1 MATTPGTITNFTTKS
16 NGVLDIGG
24 NPYFVETAAKSYS
37 LTEPDAQTLQFEI
50 QPGDHAYFDGSNV
63 DRAEV
68 DGAANGYIPTN
79 TPVNISYQF
88 MVQANGANG
97 SFTNTANW
105 FVTAEMH
112 NADKISGVSTSPPF
126 AVQLAGDH
134 LQIVA
139 RYCAPGGNPS
149 NSSSDLK
156 MLTLWT
162 DPNPIQTGQYA
173 NIQIQANV
181 SNTSAGYLEVSVN
194 GTQVVNYHGPLGYGT
209 PTYWEEGLYRNAG
222 PTQTVT
228 ADFRN
233 LSITTGSAAVS
244 GGSGGT
250 TTTGT
255 GTGSTST
262 TGSSG
267 GSTSSGSTTG
277 TGSGSTSSGSGTTP
291 PKGTGSGTVG
301 TGASGGATPPKV
313 TGSGTGVGT
322 GASGGATPPKGTGS
336 GTVGTG
342 ASGGATPP
350 KGTGS
355 GTVGTGASGGA
366 TPPKVTGSGTGVGT
380 GASGGAT
387 PPKVTGSGTGVGTGA
402 SGGATPPKVTGSGT
416 GVGTGASGGVTP
428 PKIPVLSVADHSLS
442 VSPGKGVALGIG
454 VTVPN
459 KGDAVTVHVAGLAK
473 YETITDKL
481 DHKTFSGSSISLTA
495 AEVNSGLTLTS
506 HYRGHGDP
514 STTLSVTATD
524 STGKPVTTA
533 AQTITVKDPPATVA
547 SSGTSSGSTT
557 SKPGTPVTGSSSGH
571 HHHHHHFA
579 HWFGHHSG
587 FAPIA
592 TTLSDAGASKS
603 AATSKVGTATDSA
616 ASAGAKS
623 YALLNQMMAG
633 DSGHDAHFAQVA
645 TASTASLQHS
655 VTSLTKPLH

>member
-1 MATTPGTITNFTTKS
+1 LDTTGTITNFTTAS
-16 NGVLDIGG
+16 NTVLDIGG
-24 NPYFVETAAKSYS
+24 DPYFVETAAKSYS

-50 QPGDHAYFDGSNV
+50 KPGDHAYFDGSNV

-68 DGAANGYIPTN
+68 DGAAKGYIATN

-88 MVQANGANG
+88 MVQPNGANG

-112 NADKISGVSTSPPF
+112 NADKITGVSTSPPF
-126 AVQLAGDH
+126 AIQLAGDH
-134 LQIVA
+134 LQVVA

-209 PTYWEEGLYRNAG
+209 PTYWEEGLYRNSG

-233 LSITTGSAAVS
+233 LEITTGSAAVS
-244 GGSGGT
+244 T
-250 TTTGT
+250 PTGT
-255 GTGSTST
+255 GA
-262 TGSSG
+262 SG
-267 GSTSSGSTTG
+267 GATPPTG
-277 TGSGSTSSGSGTTP
+277 TGSGTSVGTGASGGATPPKVTSGSGTVGTGASGGATP
-291 PKGTGSGTVG
+291 PKVTTGSGTVG

-313 TGSGTGVGT
+313 TTGR
-322 GASGGATPPKGTGS
+322 
-336 GTVGTG
+336 
-342 ASGGATPP
+342 
-350 KGTGS
+350 

-366 TPPKVTGSGTGVGT
+366 TPPKVTTGTGTVGT

-387 PPKVTGSGTGVGTGA
+387 PPKVTTGTGT
-402 SGGATPPKVTGSGT
+402 
-416 GVGTGASGGVTP
+416 VGTGASGGVTP
-428 PKIPVLSVADHSLS
+428 PKVPVLSVADHSLS
-442 VSPGKGVALGIG
+442 VSPGHGVALGIG

-459 KGDAVTVHVAGLAK
+459 KGDAVTVHVAGLPR

-514 STTLSVTATD
+514 SSTLSVTATD
-524 STGKPVTTA
+524 STGKPITSA

-547 SSGTSSGSTT
+547 SSGTSSSGSTT
-557 SKPGTPVTGSSSGH
+557 SKPVTSPSNSNHDHDHWSG
-571 HHHHHHFA
+571 HHHHHFA
-579 HWFGHHSG
+579 HWSGHHSG
-587 FAPIA
+587 FAPVA
-592 TTLSDAGASKS
+592 TTLSEAGASKS
-603 AATSKVGTATDSA
+603 AATTSKVVTATDSVG
-616 ASAGAKS
+616 SAGAKS

-633 DSGHDAHFAQVA
+633 ASGHDSHFAQVA
-645 TASTASLQHS
+645 TASTASLQQS
-655 VTSLTKPLH
+655 ATSLTKPLH

>member
-1 MATTPGTITNFTTKS
+1 MDTTGTITNFTTAS
-16 NGVLDIGG
+16 NTVLDIGG
-24 NPYFVETAAKSYS
+24 DPYFVETAAKSYS

-50 QPGDHAYFDGSNV
+50 KPGDHAYFDGSNV

-68 DGAANGYIPTN
+68 DGAAKGYIPTN

-88 MVQANGANG
+88 MVQPNGANG

-112 NADKISGVSTSPPF
+112 NADKITGVSTSPPF
-126 AVQLAGDH
+126 AIQLAGDH
-134 LQIVA
+134 LQVVA

-209 PTYWEEGLYRNAG
+209 PTYWEEGLYRNSG
-222 PTQTVT
+222 PAQTVT

-233 LSITTGSAAVS
+233 LEITTGSAAS
-244 GGSGGT
+244 NP
-250 TTTGT
+250 TGT
-255 GTGSTST
+255 GA
-262 TGSSG
+262 SG
-267 GSTSSGSTTG
+267 
-277 TGSGSTSSGSGTTP
+277 GTTP
-291 PKGTGSGTVG
+291 PKVTTGTGTVG

-313 TGSGTGVGT
+313 TTGT
-322 GASGGATPPKGTGS
+322 
-336 GTVGTG
+336 
-342 ASGGATPP
+342 
-350 KGTGS
+350 

-366 TPPKVTGSGTGVGT
+366 TPPKVTTGTGTVGT

-387 PPKVTGSGTGVGTGA
+387 PPKVATGTGT
-402 SGGATPPKVTGSGT
+402 
-416 GVGTGASGGVTP
+416 VGTGASGGVTP
-428 PKIPVLSVADHSLS
+428 PKVPVLSVADHSLS
-442 VSPGKGVALGIG
+442 VSPGHGVALGIG

-459 KGDAVTVHVAGLAK
+459 KGDAVTVHVAGLPR

-514 STTLSVTATD
+514 SSTLSVTATD
-524 STGKPVTTA
+524 STGKPVTSA

-547 SSGTSSGSTT
+547 SSGTSSSGSTT
-557 SKPGTPVTGSSSGH
+557 SKPVTSPSNSSHDHWSG
-571 HHHHHHFA
+571 HHHHHFA
-579 HWFGHHSG
+579 HWSGHHSG
-587 FAPIA
+587 FAPVA
-592 TTLSDAGASKS
+592 TTLSEAGASKS
-603 AATSKVGTATDSA
+603 AATTSKVGTATDSVG
-616 ASAGAKS
+616 SAGAKS

-633 DSGHDAHFAQVA
+633 ASGHDSHFAQVA
-645 TASTASLQHS
+645 TASTASLQQS
-655 VTSLTKPLH
+655 ATSLTKPLH

>member
-1 MATTPGTITNFTTKS
+1 MATTPGTITNFTTAS

-24 NPYFVETAAKSYS
+24 DPYFVETAAKSYS

-88 MVQANGANG
+88 MVQPNGSNG

-126 AVQLAGDH
+126 AIQLAGDH
-134 LQIVA
+134 LQVVA
-139 RYCAPGGNPS
+139 RYCPPGGNPS

-173 NIQIQANV
+173 NIQIQANL

-233 LSITTGSAAVS
+233 LTLTTGSAAVS
-244 GGSGGT
+244 NP
-250 TTTGT
+250 TGT
-255 GTGSTST
+255 GA
-262 TGSSG
+262 SG
-267 GSTSSGSTTG
+267 GA
-277 TGSGSTSSGSGTTP
+277 TP
-291 PKGTGSGTVG
+291 PTGTGSGTVG

-313 TGSGTGVGT
+313 T
-322 GASGGATPPKGTGS
+322 
-336 GTVGTG
+336 
-342 ASGGATPP
+342 
-350 KGTGS
+350 TGS

-366 TPPKVTGSGTGVGT
+366 TPPKVTTGSGTVGT

-387 PPKVTGSGTGVGTGA
+387 PPKV
-402 SGGATPPKVTGSGT
+402 
-416 GVGTGASGGVTP
+416 
-428 PKIPVLSVADHSLS
+428 PVLSVADHSLS
-442 VSPGKGVALGIG
+442 VSPGHGVALGIG

-459 KGDAVTVHVAGLAK
+459 KGDAVTVHVAGLSK
-473 YETITDKL
+473 YETITDNL
-481 DHKTFSGSSISLTA
+481 DHKTFTGSSISLTA

-514 STTLSVTATD
+514 TSTLSVTATD
-524 STGKPVTTA
+524 STGKPVTSA
-533 AQTITVKDPPATVA
+533 AQTITVKDPAATVA
-547 SSGTSSGSTT
+547 SSGTSSGTT
-557 SKPGTPVTGSSSGH
+557 TKPVTSPSSSNHGTSSGH
-571 HHHHHHFA
+571 HH
-579 HWFGHHSG
+579 GHHDLAQWFSHHPD
-587 FAPIA
+587 FAPVA
-592 TTLSDAGASKS
+592 TTLSEAGASKS
-603 AATSKVGTATDSA
+603 AATTSKVGTATDSVG
-616 ASAGAKS
+616 SAGAKS

-633 DSGHDAHFAQVA
+633 ASGHDSHFAQVA
-645 TASTASLQHS
+645 TASPASLQQS
-655 VTSLTKPLH
+655 ATSLTKPLH

>member
-1 MATTPGTITNFTTKS
+1 MDTTGTITNFTTAS
-16 NGVLDIGG
+16 NTVLDIGG
-24 NPYFVETAAKSYS
+24 DPYFVETAAKSYS

-50 QPGDHAYFDGSNV
+50 KPGDHAYFDGSNV

-68 DGAANGYIPTN
+68 DGAAKGYIPTN

-88 MVQANGANG
+88 MVQPNGANG

-112 NADKISGVSTSPPF
+112 NADKITGVSTSPPF
-126 AVQLAGDH
+126 AIQLAGDH
-134 LQIVA
+134 LQVVA

-209 PTYWEEGLYRNAG
+209 PTYWEEGLYRNSG
-222 PTQTVT
+222 PAQTVT

-233 LSITTGSAAVS
+233 LEITTGSAAS
-244 GGSGGT
+244 NP
-250 TTTGT
+250 TGT
-255 GTGSTST
+255 GA
-262 TGSSG
+262 SG
-267 GSTSSGSTTG
+267 
-277 TGSGSTSSGSGTTP
+277 GTTP
-291 PKGTGSGTVG
+291 PKVTTGTGTVG

-313 TGSGTGVGT
+313 TTGTGT
-322 GASGGATPPKGTGS
+322 
-336 GTVGTG
+336 
-342 ASGGATPP
+342 
-350 KGTGS
+350 
-355 GTVGTGASGGA
+355 
-366 TPPKVTGSGTGVGT
+366 
-380 GASGGAT
+380 
-387 PPKVTGSGTGVGTGA
+387 
-402 SGGATPPKVTGSGT
+402 
-416 GVGTGASGGVTP
+416 VGTGASGGVTP
-428 PKIPVLSVADHSLS
+428 PKVPVLSVADHSLS
-442 VSPGKGVALGIG
+442 VSPGHGVALGIG

-459 KGDAVTVHVAGLAK
+459 KGDAVTVHVAGLPR

-514 STTLSVTATD
+514 SSTLSVTATD
-524 STGKPVTTA
+524 STGKPVTSA

-547 SSGTSSGSTT
+547 SSGTSSSGSTT
-557 SKPGTPVTGSSSGH
+557 SKPVTSPSNSSHDHDHWSG
-571 HHHHHHFA
+571 HHHHHFA
-579 HWFGHHSG
+579 HWSGHHSG
-587 FAPIA
+587 FAPVA
-592 TTLSDAGASKS
+592 TTLSEAGASKS
-603 AATSKVGTATDSA
+603 AATTSKVVTATDSVG
-616 ASAGAKS
+616 SAGAKS

-633 DSGHDAHFAQVA
+633 ASGHDSHFAQVA
-645 TASTASLQHS
+645 TASTASLQQS
-655 VTSLTKPLH
+655 ATSLTKPLH

>member
-1 MATTPGTITNFTTKS
+1 LDTTGTITNFTTAS
-16 NGVLDIGG
+16 NTVLDIGG
-24 NPYFVETAAKSYS
+24 DPYFVETAAKSYS

-50 QPGDHAYFDGSNV
+50 KPGDHAYFDGSNV

-68 DGAANGYIPTN
+68 DGAAKGYIATN

-88 MVQANGANG
+88 MVQPNGANG

-112 NADKISGVSTSPPF
+112 NADKITGVSTSPPF
-126 AVQLAGDH
+126 AIQLAGDH
-134 LQIVA
+134 LQVVA

-209 PTYWEEGLYRNAG
+209 PTYWEEGLYRNSG

-233 LSITTGSAAVS
+233 LEITTGSAAVS
-244 GGSGGT
+244 T
-250 TTTGT
+250 PTGT
-255 GTGSTST
+255 GA
-262 TGSSG
+262 SG
-267 GSTSSGSTTG
+267 GATPPTG
-277 TGSGSTSSGSGTTP
+277 TGSGTSVGTGASGGATPPKVTSGSGTVGTGASGGATP
-291 PKGTGSGTVG
+291 PKVTTGSGTVG

-313 TGSGTGVGT
+313 TTGT
-322 GASGGATPPKGTGS
+322 
-336 GTVGTG
+336 
-342 ASGGATPP
+342 
-350 KGTGS
+350 

-366 TPPKVTGSGTGVGT
+366 TPPKVTTGTGTVGT

-387 PPKVTGSGTGVGTGA
+387 PPKVTTGTGT
-402 SGGATPPKVTGSGT
+402 
-416 GVGTGASGGVTP
+416 VGTGASGGVTP
-428 PKIPVLSVADHSLS
+428 PKVPVLSVADHSLS
-442 VSPGKGVALGIG
+442 VSPGHGVALGIG

-459 KGDAVTVHVAGLAK
+459 KGDAVTVHVAGLPR

-481 DHKTFSGSSISLTA
+481 DHKTFTGSSISLTA

-514 STTLSVTATD
+514 TSTLSVTATD
-524 STGKPVTTA
+524 STGKPVTSA

-547 SSGTSSGSTT
+547 SSGTSSSGSTT
-557 SKPGTPVTGSSSGH
+557 SKPVTSPSNSNHDHDHWSG
-571 HHHHHHFA
+571 HHHHHFA
-579 HWFGHHSG
+579 HWSGHHSG
-587 FAPIA
+587 FAPVA
-592 TTLSDAGASKS
+592 TTLSEAGASKS
-603 AATSKVGTATDSA
+603 AATTSKVVTATDSVG
-616 ASAGAKS
+616 SAGAKS

-633 DSGHDAHFAQVA
+633 ASGHDSHFAQVA
-645 TASTASLQHS
+645 TASTASLQQS
-655 VTSLTKPLH
+655 ATSLTKPLH

>member
-1 MATTPGTITNFTTKS
+1 LDTTGTITNFTTAS
-16 NGVLDIGG
+16 NTVLDIGG
-24 NPYFVETAAKSYS
+24 DPYFVETAAKSYS

-50 QPGDHAYFDGSNV
+50 KPGDHAYFDGSNV

-68 DGAANGYIPTN
+68 DGAAKGYIPTN

-88 MVQANGANG
+88 MVQPNGANG

-112 NADKISGVSTSPPF
+112 NADKITGVSTSPPF
-126 AVQLAGDH
+126 AIQLAGDH
-134 LQIVA
+134 LQVVA

-209 PTYWEEGLYRNAG
+209 PTYWEEGLYRNSG
-222 PTQTVT
+222 PAQTVT

-233 LSITTGSAAVS
+233 LEITTGSAAS
-244 GGSGGT
+244 NP
-250 TTTGT
+250 TGT
-255 GTGSTST
+255 GA
-262 TGSSG
+262 SG
-267 GSTSSGSTTG
+267 
-277 TGSGSTSSGSGTTP
+277 GTTP
-291 PKGTGSGTVG
+291 PKVTTGTGTVG

-313 TGSGTGVGT
+313 TTGT
-322 GASGGATPPKGTGS
+322 
-336 GTVGTG
+336 
-342 ASGGATPP
+342 
-350 KGTGS
+350 

-366 TPPKVTGSGTGVGT
+366 TPPKVATGTGT
-380 GASGGAT
+380 
-387 PPKVTGSGTGVGTGA
+387 
-402 SGGATPPKVTGSGT
+402 
-416 GVGTGASGGVTP
+416 VGTGASGGVTP
-428 PKIPVLSVADHSLS
+428 PKVPVLSVADHSLS
-442 VSPGKGVALGIG
+442 VSPGHGVALGIG

-459 KGDAVTVHVAGLAK
+459 KGDAVTVHVAGLPR

-514 STTLSVTATD
+514 SSTLSVTATD
-524 STGKPVTTA
+524 STGKPVTSA

-547 SSGTSSGSTT
+547 SSGTSSSGSTT
-557 SKPGTPVTGSSSGH
+557 SKPVTSPSNSSHDHDHWSG
-571 HHHHHHFA
+571 HHHHHFA
-579 HWFGHHSG
+579 HWSGHHSG
-587 FAPIA
+587 FAPVA
-592 TTLSDAGASKS
+592 TTLSEAGASKS
-603 AATSKVGTATDSA
+603 AATTSKVGTATDSVG
-616 ASAGAKS
+616 SAGAKS

-633 DSGHDAHFAQVA
+633 ASGHDSHFAQVA
-645 TASTASLQHS
+645 TASTASLQQS
-655 VTSLTKPLH
+655 ATSLTKPLH

>member
-1 MATTPGTITNFTTKS
+1 MDTTGTITNFTTAS
-16 NGVLDIGG
+16 NTVLDIGG
-24 NPYFVETAAKSYS
+24 DPYFVETAAKSYS

-50 QPGDHAYFDGSNV
+50 KPGDHAYFDGSNV

-68 DGAANGYIPTN
+68 DGAAKGYIPTN

-88 MVQANGANG
+88 MVQPNGANG

-112 NADKISGVSTSPPF
+112 NADKITGVSTSPPF
-126 AVQLAGDH
+126 AIQLAGDH
-134 LQIVA
+134 LQVVA

-209 PTYWEEGLYRNAG
+209 PTYWEEGLYRNSG

-233 LSITTGSAAVS
+233 LEITTGSAAVS
-244 GGSGGT
+244 T
-250 TTTGT
+250 PTGT
-255 GTGSTST
+255 GA
-262 TGSSG
+262 SG
-267 GSTSSGSTTG
+267 GATPPTG
-277 TGSGSTSSGSGTTP
+277 TGSGTSVGTGASGGATP
-291 PKGTGSGTVG
+291 PKVTSGSGTVG

-313 TGSGTGVGT
+313 TTGTGT
-322 GASGGATPPKGTGS
+322 
-336 GTVGTG
+336 
-342 ASGGATPP
+342 
-350 KGTGS
+350 
-355 GTVGTGASGGA
+355 
-366 TPPKVTGSGTGVGT
+366 
-380 GASGGAT
+380 
-387 PPKVTGSGTGVGTGA
+387 
-402 SGGATPPKVTGSGT
+402 
-416 GVGTGASGGVTP
+416 VGTGASGGVTP
-428 PKIPVLSVADHSLS
+428 PKVPVLSVADHSLS
-442 VSPGKGVALGIG
+442 VSPGHGVALGIG

-459 KGDAVTVHVAGLAK
+459 KGDAVTVHVAGLPR

-514 STTLSVTATD
+514 SSTLSVTATD
-524 STGKPVTTA
+524 STGKPVTSA

-547 SSGTSSGSTT
+547 SSGTSSSGSTT
-557 SKPGTPVTGSSSGH
+557 SKPVTSPSNSNHDHDHWSG
-571 HHHHHHFA
+571 HHHHHFA
-579 HWFGHHSG
+579 HWSGHHSG
-587 FAPIA
+587 FAPVA
-592 TTLSDAGASKS
+592 TTLSEAGASKS
-603 AATSKVGTATDSA
+603 AATTSKVVTATDSVG
-616 ASAGAKS
+616 SAGAKS

-633 DSGHDAHFAQVA
+633 ASGHDSHFAQVA
-645 TASTASLQHS
+645 TASTASLQQS
-655 VTSLTKPLH
+655 ATSLTKPLH

>member
-1 MATTPGTITNFTTKS
+1 M
-16 NGVLDIGG
+16 
-24 NPYFVETAAKSYS
+24 ETAAKSYS

-50 QPGDHAYFDGSNV
+50 KPGDHAYFDGSNV

-68 DGAANGYIPTN
+68 DGAAKGYIATN

-88 MVQANGANG
+88 MVQPNGANG

-105 FVTAEMH
+105 FVVAEMH
-112 NADKISGVSTSPPF
+112 NYDPAAGANVHSSPPF
-126 AVQLAGDH
+126 AIQLAGDH
-134 LQIVA
+134 LQVVA

-209 PTYWEEGLYRNAG
+209 PTYWEEGLYRSTAS
-222 PTQTVT
+222 QTVT
-228 ADFRN
+228 ADYRD
-233 LSITTGSAAVS
+233 LSITTGSGAT
-244 GGSGGT
+244 SGGT

-255 GTGSTST
+255 GTGSTSGT
-262 TGSSG
+262 GTGTATGSSG
-267 GSTSSGSTTG
+267 GSTSSGGTTG
-277 TGSGSTSSGSGTTP
+277 TGSGSTTSGSGTTP
-291 PKGTGSGTVG
+291 PKGTGSGTTVGTGASGGATPPTGTGSGTSVGTGASGGATPPKVTSGSGTVG

-313 TGSGTGVGT
+313 TTGT
-322 GASGGATPPKGTGS
+322 
-336 GTVGTG
+336 
-342 ASGGATPP
+342 
-350 KGTGS
+350 

-366 TPPKVTGSGTGVGT
+366 TPPKVTTGTGTVGT

-387 PPKVTGSGTGVGTGA
+387 PPKVTTGTGT
-402 SGGATPPKVTGSGT
+402 
-416 GVGTGASGGVTP
+416 VGTGASGGVTP
-428 PKIPVLSVADHSLS
+428 PKVPVLSVADHSLS
-442 VSPGKGVALGIG
+442 VSPGHGVSLGIG

-459 KGDAVTVHVAGLAK
+459 KGDAVTVHVAGLSK
-473 YETITDKL
+473 YETITDNL
-481 DHKTFSGSSISLTA
+481 DHKTFTGSSISLTA

-514 STTLSVTATD
+514 SSTLSVTATD
-524 STGKPVTTA
+524 STGKPVTSA

-557 SKPGTPVTGSSSGH
+557 KPVTSPSSSNHGNSSGH
-571 HHHHHHFA
+571 HHGHHDFA
-579 HWFGHHSG
+579 QWFSHHSG
-587 FAPIA
+587 FAPVA
-592 TTLSDAGASKS
+592 TTLSEAGASKS
-603 AATSKVGTATDSA
+603 AATTSKVGTATDSVG
-616 ASAGAKS
+616 SAGAKS

-633 DSGHDAHFAQVA
+633 ASGHDSHFAQVA
-645 TASTASLQHS
+645 TASTASLQQS
-655 VTSLTKPLH
+655 ATSLTKPLH

>member
-1 MATTPGTITNFTTKS
+1 LDTTGTITNFTTAS
-16 NGVLDIGG
+16 NTVLDIGG
-24 NPYFVETAAKSYS
+24 DPYFVETAAKSYS

-50 QPGDHAYFDGSNV
+50 KPGDHAYFDGSNV

-68 DGAANGYIPTN
+68 DGAAKGYIATN

-88 MVQANGANG
+88 MVQPNGANG

-112 NADKISGVSTSPPF
+112 NADKITGVSTSPPF
-126 AVQLAGDH
+126 AIQLAGDH
-134 LQIVA
+134 LQVVA

-209 PTYWEEGLYRNAG
+209 PTYWEEGLYRNSG

-233 LSITTGSAAVS
+233 LEITTGSAAVS
-244 GGSGGT
+244 T
-250 TTTGT
+250 PTGT
-255 GTGSTST
+255 GA
-262 TGSSG
+262 SG
-267 GSTSSGSTTG
+267 GATPPTG
-277 TGSGSTSSGSGTTP
+277 TGSGTSVGTGASGGATPPKVTSGSGTVGTGASGGATP
-291 PKGTGSGTVG
+291 PKVTTGSGTVG

-313 TGSGTGVGT
+313 TTGT
-322 GASGGATPPKGTGS
+322 
-336 GTVGTG
+336 
-342 ASGGATPP
+342 
-350 KGTGS
+350 

-366 TPPKVTGSGTGVGT
+366 TPPKVTTGTGT
-380 GASGGAT
+380 
-387 PPKVTGSGTGVGTGA
+387 
-402 SGGATPPKVTGSGT
+402 
-416 GVGTGASGGVTP
+416 VGTGASGGVTP
-428 PKIPVLSVADHSLS
+428 PKVPVLSVADHSLS
-442 VSPGKGVALGIG
+442 VSPGHGVALGIG

-459 KGDAVTVHVAGLAK
+459 KGDAVTVHVAGLPR

-514 STTLSVTATD
+514 SSTLSVTATD
-524 STGKPVTTA
+524 STGKPVTSA

-547 SSGTSSGSTT
+547 SSGTSSSGSTT
-557 SKPGTPVTGSSSGH
+557 SKPVTSPSNSNHDHDHWSG
-571 HHHHHHFA
+571 HHHHHFA
-579 HWFGHHSG
+579 HWSGHHSG
-587 FAPIA
+587 FAPVA
-592 TTLSDAGASKS
+592 TTLSEAGASKS
-603 AATSKVGTATDSA
+603 AATTSKVVTATDSVG
-616 ASAGAKS
+616 SAGAKS

-633 DSGHDAHFAQVA
+633 ASGHDSHFAQVA
-645 TASTASLQHS
+645 TASTASLQQS
-655 VTSLTKPLH
+655 ATSLTKPLH

>member
-1 MATTPGTITNFTTKS
+1 LDTTGTITNFTTAS
-16 NGVLDIGG
+16 NTVLDIGG
-24 NPYFVETAAKSYS
+24 DPYFVETAAKSYS

-50 QPGDHAYFDGSNV
+50 KPGDHAYFDGSNV

-68 DGAANGYIPTN
+68 DGAAKGYIATN

-88 MVQANGANG
+88 MVQPNGANG

-112 NADKISGVSTSPPF
+112 NADKITGVSTSPPF
-126 AVQLAGDH
+126 AIQLAGDH
-134 LQIVA
+134 LQVVA

-209 PTYWEEGLYRNAG
+209 PTYWEEGLYRNSG

-233 LSITTGSAAVS
+233 LEITTGSAAVS
-244 GGSGGT
+244 T
-250 TTTGT
+250 PTGT
-255 GTGSTST
+255 GA
-262 TGSSG
+262 SG
-267 GSTSSGSTTG
+267 GATPPTG
-277 TGSGSTSSGSGTTP
+277 TGSGTSVGTGASGGATPPKVTSGSGTVGTGASGGATP
-291 PKGTGSGTVG
+291 PKVTTGSGTVG

-313 TGSGTGVGT
+313 TTGT
-322 GASGGATPPKGTGS
+322 
-336 GTVGTG
+336 
-342 ASGGATPP
+342 
-350 KGTGS
+350 

-366 TPPKVTGSGTGVGT
+366 TPPKVTTGTGTVGT

-387 PPKVTGSGTGVGTGA
+387 PPKVTTGTGT
-402 SGGATPPKVTGSGT
+402 
-416 GVGTGASGGVTP
+416 VGTGASGGVTP
-428 PKIPVLSVADHSLS
+428 PKVPVLSVADHSLS
-442 VSPGKGVALGIG
+442 VSPGHGVALGIG

-459 KGDAVTVHVAGLAK
+459 KGDAVTVHVAGLPR

-514 STTLSVTATD
+514 SSTLSVTATD
-524 STGKPVTTA
+524 STGKPVTSA

-547 SSGTSSGSTT
+547 SSGTSSSGSTT
-557 SKPGTPVTGSSSGH
+557 SKPVTSPSNSNHDHDHWSG
-571 HHHHHHFA
+571 HHHHHFA
-579 HWFGHHSG
+579 HWSGHHSG
-587 FAPIA
+587 FAPVA
-592 TTLSDAGASKS
+592 TTLSEAGASKS
-603 AATSKVGTATDSA
+603 AATTSKVVTATDSVG
-616 ASAGAKS
+616 SAGAKS

-633 DSGHDAHFAQVA
+633 ASGHDSHFAQVA
-645 TASTASLQHS
+645 TASTASLQQS
-655 VTSLTKPLH
+655 ATSLTKPLH

>member
-1 MATTPGTITNFTTKS
+1 MATTPGTITNFTTAS

-24 NPYFVETAAKSYS
+24 DPYFVETAAKSYS

-88 MVQANGANG
+88 MVQPNGSNG

-126 AVQLAGDH
+126 AIQLAGDH
-134 LQIVA
+134 LQVVA
-139 RYCAPGGNPS
+139 RYCPPGGNPS

-173 NIQIQANV
+173 NIQIQANL

-233 LSITTGSAAVS
+233 LTLTTGSAAVS
-244 GGSGGT
+244 NP
-250 TTTGT
+250 TGT
-255 GTGSTST
+255 GA
-262 TGSSG
+262 SG
-267 GSTSSGSTTG
+267 GA
-277 TGSGSTSSGSGTTP
+277 TP
-291 PKGTGSGTVG
+291 PTGTGSGTVG

-313 TGSGTGVGT
+313 T
-322 GASGGATPPKGTGS
+322 
-336 GTVGTG
+336 
-342 ASGGATPP
+342 
-350 KGTGS
+350 TGS

-366 TPPKVTGSGTGVGT
+366 TPPKV
-380 GASGGAT
+380 
-387 PPKVTGSGTGVGTGA
+387 
-402 SGGATPPKVTGSGT
+402 
-416 GVGTGASGGVTP
+416 
-428 PKIPVLSVADHSLS
+428 PVLSVADHSLS
-442 VSPGKGVALGIG
+442 VSPGHGVALGIG

-459 KGDAVTVHVAGLAK
+459 KGDAVTVHVAGLSK
-473 YETITDKL
+473 YETITDNL
-481 DHKTFSGSSISLTA
+481 DHKTFTGSSISLTA

-514 STTLSVTATD
+514 TSTLSVTATD
-524 STGKPVTTA
+524 STGKPVTSA
-533 AQTITVKDPPATVA
+533 AQTITVKDPAATVA
-547 SSGTSSGSTT
+547 SSGTSSGTT
-557 SKPGTPVTGSSSGH
+557 TKPVTSPSSSNHGTSSGH
-571 HHHHHHFA
+571 HH
-579 HWFGHHSG
+579 GHHDLAQWFSHHPG
-587 FAPIA
+587 FAPVA
-592 TTLSDAGASKS
+592 TTLSEAGASKS
-603 AATSKVGTATDSA
+603 AATTSKVGTATDSVG
-616 ASAGAKS
+616 SAGAKS
-623 YALLNQMMAG
+623 FALFNQMMAG
-633 DSGHDAHFAQVA
+633 ASGHDSHFAQVA
-645 TASTASLQHS
+645 TASTASLQQS
-655 VTSLTKPLH
+655 ATSLTKPLH

>member
-1 MATTPGTITNFTTKS
+1 LDTTGTITNFTTAS
-16 NGVLDIGG
+16 NTVLDIGG
-24 NPYFVETAAKSYS
+24 DPYFVETAAKSYS

-50 QPGDHAYFDGSNV
+50 KPGDHAYFDGSNV

-68 DGAANGYIPTN
+68 DGAAKGYIPTN

-88 MVQANGANG
+88 MVQPNGANG

-112 NADKISGVSTSPPF
+112 NADKITGVSTSPPF
-126 AVQLAGDH
+126 AIQLAGDH
-134 LQIVA
+134 LQVVA

-209 PTYWEEGLYRNAG
+209 PTYWEEGLYRNSG
-222 PTQTVT
+222 PAQTVT

-233 LSITTGSAAVS
+233 LEITTGSAAS
-244 GGSGGT
+244 NP
-250 TTTGT
+250 TGT
-255 GTGSTST
+255 GA
-262 TGSSG
+262 SG
-267 GSTSSGSTTG
+267 
-277 TGSGSTSSGSGTTP
+277 GTTP
-291 PKGTGSGTVG
+291 PKVTTGTGTVG

-313 TGSGTGVGT
+313 TTGT
-322 GASGGATPPKGTGS
+322 
-336 GTVGTG
+336 
-342 ASGGATPP
+342 
-350 KGTGS
+350 

-366 TPPKVTGSGTGVGT
+366 TPPKVTTGTGTVGT

-387 PPKVTGSGTGVGTGA
+387 PPKVTTGTGT
-402 SGGATPPKVTGSGT
+402 
-416 GVGTGASGGVTP
+416 VGTGASGGVTP
-428 PKIPVLSVADHSLS
+428 PKVPVLSVADHSLS
-442 VSPGKGVALGIG
+442 VSPGHGVALGIG

-459 KGDAVTVHVAGLAK
+459 KGDAVTVHVAGLPR

-514 STTLSVTATD
+514 SSTLSVTATD
-524 STGKPVTTA
+524 STGKPVTSA

-547 SSGTSSGSTT
+547 SSGTSSSGSTT
-557 SKPGTPVTGSSSGH
+557 SKPVTSPSNSSHDHDHWSG
-571 HHHHHHFA
+571 HHHHHFA
-579 HWFGHHSG
+579 HWSGHHSG
-587 FAPIA
+587 FAPVA
-592 TTLSDAGASKS
+592 TTLSEAGASKS
-603 AATSKVGTATDSA
+603 AATTSKVGTATDSVG
-616 ASAGAKS
+616 SAGAKS

-633 DSGHDAHFAQVA
+633 ASGHDSHFAQVA
-645 TASTASLQHS
+645 TASTASLQQS
-655 VTSLTKPLH
+655 ATSLTKPLH